1 MVCMLGDAY
10 AMILF
15 LVRSE
20 NVNIIAVE
28 QKIEVVFSLVVS
40 D

>member
-1 MVCMLGDAY
+1 MVCMRGDAY

-20 NVNIIAVE
+20 NVNIIAGE
-28 QKIEVVFSLVVS
+28 QKIEVVLSFVVS